1 MMNMKPVVKE
11 VRAATYVVTQ
21 TEDNNQNQTQ
31 AAPLLTPGLTLL
43 FSLTSALAVA
53 NVYFAQPL
61 LESMAKSLNVQSAA
75 IGMVVTMTQVGY
87 GAGLLFIVPLGD
99 IVNRK
104 YLVITQLMLLATALF
119 IAGFSQNW
127 ATFLGA
133 MVFVGIMAVV
143 VQIMVAYT
151 ASLAAAHQRGKAIG
165 TVTSGVVLGILLA
178 RFTSGVIADLAG
190 WRGVYLSSACLMLMM
205 AGVLYKA
212 IPSSP
217 QPLMKSSYWVLL
229 KSVLMLFISEPT
241 LRARGIFALLIFA
254 AFSVLWTSMV
264 LPLSAQSLSHTQI
277 GMFGLAGIAGAL
289 AALKAGKWADRGMG
303 QRTTGLS
310 LALLLLSWLPI
321 AFAETSLV
329 LLIIGVIVLDFAVQ
343 AVHVTNQS
351 LIFSARPNAHSSL
364 VGAYMCFYSLGSAL
378 GAIASTQFYSLWGW
392 GAVCALGAGISAAA
406 LLFWL
411 YSHQE

>member
-1 MMNMKPVVKE
+1 MNMKPVVSVIKKE
-11 VRAATYVVTQ
+11 ITAGSTVSKTK
-21 TEDNNQNQTQ
+21 NNSQNHAL
-31 AAPLLTPGLTLL
+31 AAPLLTPALTFL

-61 LESMAKSLNVQSAA
+61 LESMAKSFSVQSAA

-104 YLVITQLMLLATALF
+104 YLVITQMVLLATALF

-133 MVFVGIMAVV
+133 MVFVGLMAVV
-143 VQIMVAYT
+143 VQIVVVYT
-151 ASLAAAHQRGKAIG
+151 ASLAAAHQRGKAVG

-190 WRGVYLSSACLMLMM
+190 WRAVYLSAACLMLMM

-212 IPSSP
+212 IPSLP
-217 QPLMKSSYWVLL
+217 QPRVKSSYWVLI
-229 KSVLMLFISEPT
+229 KSVFMLFITEPT

-289 AALKAGKWADRGMG
+289 AASKAGKWADRGMG

-310 LALLLLSWLPI
+310 LILLLLSWLPI
-321 AFAETSLV
+321 AFAERSLL
-329 LLIIGVIVLDFAVQ
+329 LLIVGVIVLDFAVQ

-351 LIFSARPNAHSSL
+351 LIFSAIPNDTAAWSGPICAFILWAAHWAPLPQPSFTRFR
-364 VGAYMCFYSLGSAL
+364 VG
-378 GAIASTQFYSLWGW
+378 TQY
-392 GAVCALGAGISAAA
+392 AR
-406 LLFWL
+406 
-411 YSHQE
+411 

>member
-1 MMNMKPVVKE
+1 M
-11 VRAATYVVTQ
+11 
-21 TEDNNQNQTQ
+21 
-31 AAPLLTPGLTLL
+31 LTPGLTLL

-133 MVFVGIMAVV
+133 MVFVGLMAVV

-190 WRGVYLSSACLMLMM
+190 WRAVYLSSACLMLMM

-229 KSVLMLFISEPT
+229 KSVLMLFITEPT

-277 GMFGLAGIAGAL
+277 GMFGMAGIAGAL
-289 AALKAGKWADRGMG
+289 AASKAGKWADRGMG

-364 VGAYMCFYSLGSAL
+364 VGAYMYFYSLGSAL

>member
-11 VRAATYVVTQ
+11 ERAATYVVTQ
-21 TEDNNQNQTQ
+21 TEDNNQNRTQ

-75 IGMVVTMTQVGY
+75 IGMVVTMTQIGY

-289 AALKAGKWADRGMG
+289 AASKAGKWADRGMG

-351 LIFSARPNAHSSL
+351 LIFSAKPNAHSSL